1 MDTAIV
7 LKDVTKQ
14 FPGSAEVAVDH
25 LDLAIAAGAITVLV
39 GPSGCGKTTVLRMVN
54 RLVEP
59 TSGQILVEGIDVRSQ
74 PVHELRRRIGYVI
87 QQTGLF
93 PHRSVA
99 DNIATVP
106 SLLGWDKARSTARVT
121 ELAEL
126 VGLAPDLLDRYPAAL
141 SGGQQQRVGVARALA
156 ADPPVLLMDEPYS
169 AVDPIVRHR
178 LQDELLDLQQRL
190 GKTIVMVTHDVDEAL
205 RLADRIAVVNVGG
218 RLEQYDTPA
227 NILRQ
232 PASAFVE
239 QFLGAERGLRRMG
252 LLHVADVTAD
262 GGAIVA
268 PTDTPAA
275 ARAAMTNA
283 TVGWVGVVDDGQL
296 LGWVHGDDLNGQAI
310 VAEAALRPFPTMV
323 QPTTVLREALDVV
336 VTSPMRAA
344 AVIDDD
350 GRYLGMLTIDQIS
363 DGLR

>member
-7 LKDVTKQ
+7 LNDVTKQ
-14 FPGSAEVAVDH
+14 FPGSADVAVSH
-25 LDLAIAAGAITVLV
+25 LDLTIASGAITVLV

-59 TSGQILVEGIDVRSQ
+59 TSGQILVEGVDVRSQ

-93 PHRSVA
+93 PHRTVA

-106 SLLGWDKARSTARVT
+106 GLLGWNKARSAARVA

-190 GKTIVMVTHDVDEAL
+190 GKTIVLVTHDVDEAL

-227 NILRQ
+227 NVLRQ

-239 QFLGAERGLRRMG
+239 QFLGAERGLRRMS
-252 LLHVADVTAD
+252 LLHVADIAPVA
-262 GGAIVA
+262 GATVS
-268 PTDTPAA
+268 PTDTPATARSAMA
-275 ARAAMTNA
+275 AANMT
-283 TVGWVGVVDDGQL
+283 WVGVVDDGKL
-296 LGWVHGDDLNGQAI
+296 LGWVDGGDLNGQAT
-310 VAEAALRPFPTMV
+310 VAEAELRPFTTVV

-336 VTSPMRAA
+336 VTSPIRAA
-344 AVIDDD
+344 AVIDDN
-350 GRYLGMLTIDQIS
+350 GCYLGMITIDEIS
-363 DGLR
+363 GGLH

>member
-1 MDTAIV
+1 MDAAIV
-7 LKDVTKQ
+7 LNDVTKQ
-14 FPGSAEVAVDH
+14 FPGSADVAVGH
-25 LDLAIAAGAITVLV
+25 LSLSIATGTITVLV

-59 TSGQILVEGIDVRSQ
+59 TSGQILVEGTDIRSQ
-74 PVHELRRRIGYVI
+74 PVHELRRRLGYVI

-93 PHRSVA
+93 PHRTVA

-106 SLLGWDKARSTARVT
+106 GLLGWDKARTAARVT

-190 GKTIVMVTHDVDEAL
+190 GKTIVLVTHDVDEAL

-218 RLEQYDTPA
+218 RLEQYDTPT
-227 NILRQ
+227 NVLRQ

-252 LLHVADVTAD
+252 LLHVADVTPS
-262 GGAIVA
+262 GGAIVS
-268 PTDTPAA
+268 PTDTPATARSAMA
-275 ARAAMTNA
+275 AANMT
-283 TVGWVGVVDDGQL
+283 WVGVVDDGRL
-296 LGWVHGDDLNGQAI
+296 LGWVDGGDLNGQAT
-310 VAEAALRPFPTMV
+310 VAEAELRPFTTVV
-323 QPTTVLREALDVV
+323 QPATVLREALDVV
-336 VTSPMRAA
+336 VTSPMLAA
-344 AVIDDD
+344 AVIDPD
-350 GRYLGMLTIDQIS
+350 GRYLGMITIDQIS

>member
-7 LKDVTKQ
+7 LNDVTKQ
-14 FPGSAEVAVDH
+14 FPGSADPAVSH
-25 LDLAIAAGAITVLV
+25 LDLRIAAGAITVLV

-59 TSGQILVEGIDVRSQ
+59 TSGQILVEGTDIRQQ

-106 SLLGWDKARSTARVT
+106 GLLRWDKARTAARVA
-121 ELAEL
+121 ELAAL
-126 VGLAPDLLDRYPAAL
+126 VGLAPELLDRYPAAL

-190 GKTIVMVTHDVDEAL
+190 GKTIVLVTHDVDEAL

-218 RLEQYDTPA
+218 RLEQYDTPV
-227 NILRQ
+227 NVLRQ
-232 PASAFVE
+232 PATAFVE
-239 QFLGAERGLRRMG
+239 RFLGAERGLRRMG
-252 LLHVADVTAD
+252 LLQVADVTPIA
-262 GGAIVA
+262 GATVSLA
-268 PTDTPAA
+268 DTPAA
-275 ARAAMTNA
+275 ARAAMERA
-283 TVGWVGVVDDGQL
+283 TVEWVGVVDNGRL
-296 LGWVHGDDLNGQAI
+296 LGWVHGDDLNGQAT
-310 VAEAALRPFPTMV
+310 VADASLRAFPTVV
-323 QPTTVLREALDVV
+323 QPTTMLRQALDVV

-344 AVIDDD
+344 AVVDDD
-350 GRYLGMLTIDQIS
+350 GHYLGMLTIDQIS